1 MKKSVKANHAV
12 FNKYGALLEKLDART
27 GEKPKDFWYPSML
40 GFGWTN
46 AIFYR
51 YVHILDYIE
60 EKQGQI
66 YSEASLQNKPPY
78 SLTGILH

>member
-1 MKKSVKANHAV
+1 MKKSVKANNKV
-12 FNKYGALLEKLDART
+12 YQKYGALLEKLDART
-27 GEKPKDFWYPSML
+27 GEKPKDFWYASQL

-60 EKQGQI
+60 EKDGKI
-66 YSEASLQNKPPY
+66 FTKEALEKGAPY